1 MNYNPSMTGNW
12 SFATIIRDIIT
23 MFRLLFDPK
32 TPGWAK
38 LLPIFAML
46 YFFSPI
52 DLIPVP
58 FLGLGMVDDLAVIV
72 LLSRVAAQMA
82 SAANQNGDAQSG
94 QGDQANQNA
103 GNESHD
109 GKTIDATWQV
119 VDES

>member
-1 MNYNPSMTGNW
+1 MNHNPSMAGNW
-12 SFATIIRDIIT
+12 SFGTILRDIIT
-23 MFRLLFDPK
+23 MFRLLFDPN

-82 SAANQNGDAQSG
+82 SAANKNGNAQSG
-94 QGDQANQNA
+94 QNYQGRQST

-119 VDES
+119 VDEP

>member
-12 SFATIIRDIIT
+12 SFGTILRDIIT
-23 MFRLLFDPK
+23 MFRLLFDPN

-38 LLPIFAML
+38 LLPVFAML

-52 DLIPVP
+52 DLFP
-58 FLGLGMVDDLAVIV
+58 FPLFGLGMVDDIAVVV
-72 LLSRVAAQMA
+72 LVSRIAAQMA
-82 SAANQNGDAQSG
+82 AAANLKNTASQQDH
-94 QGDQANQNA
+94 QGNHDT
-103 GNESHD
+103 GNESKD